1 MKEEDIKII
10 ARSEAQR
17 IYSQN
22 QSTGQFGVNQ
32 TSFHTHNG
40 TDSPKVSQKNI
51 IPNMATS
58 GSITFAHIGNYTLN
72 INPNNNPTTITC
84 YGIVNDGATPTVRC
98 QTFGTAHLG
107 PSYYFQPNSD
117 NSVVFGGPVQQFIQ
131 SSTYLAVING
141 GTFYA
146 LNDEENLVDIE
157 YPVGTIHARLTLVA
171 YSLNTITLKVPYL
184 DSGWQIIVNLVMS

>member
-1 MKEEDIKII
+1 
-10 ARSEAQR
+10 
-17 IYSQN
+17 
-22 QSTGQFGVNQ
+22 
-32 TSFHTHNG
+32 
-40 TDSPKVSQKNI
+40 
-51 IPNMATS
+51 
-58 GSITFAHIGNYTLN
+58 
-72 INPNNNPTTITC
+72 
-84 YGIVNDGATPTVRC
+84 
-98 QTFGTAHLG
+98 
-107 PSYYFQPNSD
+107 
-117 NSVVFGGPVQQFIQ
+117 VFGGPVQQFIQ